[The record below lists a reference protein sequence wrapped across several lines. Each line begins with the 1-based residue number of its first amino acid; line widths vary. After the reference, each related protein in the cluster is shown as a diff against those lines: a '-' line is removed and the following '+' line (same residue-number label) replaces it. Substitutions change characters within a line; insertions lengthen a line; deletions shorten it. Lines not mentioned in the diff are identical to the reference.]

1 MGQTLTNWVVDS
13 ILKEDIKKEVVV
25 YSGRFQPFHSGHA
38 QVYKHLVGKFGKN
51 NVFIGTSNKQGG
63 PRHPFNFKEKKEV
76 MTKMFKIP
84 SNKIV
89 QVKNPYAP
97 NEVMDKFPEKTTAFI
112 TVVGKKD
119 ASRLASPGYQKY
131 FSMYKKGDVDT
142 GYKDKGYVYVSPSFG
157 NISGTAV
164 RDGMS
169 KGDES
174 KRKSFFK
181 KVYGK
186 FDPKIFN
193 LISGRL
199 SKLESVMES
208 FFQSINFRSLIEG
221 SLYGADAGE
230 PDTIYVPAGKTRVL
244 GTQKNSQKDEP
255 WMDSMGYTQMHFPI
269 ADSIYS
275 KNSKGTSDEAE
286 YYAIKKIKKN
296 PALKEPVPT
305 DDFVTSGIGEKGEEL
320 HKISESTTNTSIGG
334 NSQGV
339 DDGPGFLYGD
349 MKTFKSE
356 MEEVIGTLGYDII
369 DYLMDEDSMESFTD
383 TEYPKGPGRYQVSF
397 FPSGKAGLDA
407 LAVRYGDDLQ
417 GLAAYKKWAD
427 HIKGV
432 ALQLGYEFLNFL
444 EPKDKENVLSDEPK
458 KEEETTG
465 TLKESIERYDLIN
478 EAKQL
483 LKIPSDI
490 QKIHKA
496 FKKNGK
502 KLYVVGGAVRDAILG
517 KSPKDYDLATD
528 AKPDEVL
535 KIAKDTGM
543 KTVEVGKSF
552 GVVMVGGHEIA
563 TFRKDI
569 GKGRRPSSVDY
580 TDIEGDVKRRDLTI
594 NALFYDIDKKEI
606 VDLVGGIADLK
617 KKNIRTVGNASER
630 FDEDP
635 LRKLRA
641 LRFQAS
647 TGGKFDRQLYDALQS
662 DPSLKG
668 VSAERIR
675 DEFVKSI
682 KKAKNPSKYLEISDK
697 LGFTQQILPNLK
709 VSKPYPNDN
718 DYILFLSSILSKNSP
733 VVLSKVLNKLTYSN
747 EEKNNIVF
755 LVSLQSFR
763 PDDIVV
769 YKNAQKKTSLSD
781 DQIKKFGKSI
791 GKDMDKFVKFNLSV
805 GGRDVPKDI
814 KGPQIGLWIKNKE
827 KENFLGE
834 GLITEGGAYGHMN
847 HPFDTEMNLTFGD
860 LKTIISKA
868 LEGTLEFTRE
878 KTDGQALA
886 ISYRK
891 DRGIIAARNKGHLK
905 DRGLNALDIKG
916 VSDKF
921 ANRGGLTDAY
931 NFAMRD
937 LESAISSLSDAQRN
951 KIFKDGSKFMN
962 LEVIWPESVNVI
974 PYGQPLLVFHGTME
988 YDESGKAIGADT
1000 SDAKVLAGMIK
1011 QVNADVQKNY
1021 TIQGPPVVKIPRSQ
1035 DLSNKKSF
1043 YSSKVSKLQKEFKLK
1058 DSNGVA
1064 DYHQA
1069 WWSNFIDKN
1078 SPSTLDNKTKMG
1090 LVKRWAFYDKS
1101 FRLNNK
1107 FIKDKKTLDWA
1118 NKTEKLD
1125 HSKMAK
1131 NNMRPFEDIFL
1142 GLGAEV
1148 LSFMSSALT
1157 VNPNKALRDIQKQ
1170 LDKTIVDVKKSGDP
1184 KKIAKLKMELE
1195 RLKSIGGRDK
1205 IVPNEG
1211 IVFTYKGGTYKLTG
1225 TFAPLNQ
1232 ILGLFY

>member
-38 QVYKHLVGKFGKN
+38 EVYKHLVGKFGKN

-63 PRHPFNFKEKKEV
+63 PRHPFNFKEKKEI
-76 MTKMFKIP
+76 MTKMFKVP

-142 GYKDKGYVYVSPSFG
+142 GYKDKGYVYVSPTFG
-157 NISGTAV
+157 SISGTAV

-208 FFQSINFRSLIEG
+208 FFETININKMINEASFLN
-221 SLYGADAGE
+221 L
-230 PDTIYVPAGKTRVL
+230 GK
-244 GTQKNSQKDEP
+244 
-255 WMDSMGYTQMHFPI
+255 
-269 ADSIYS
+269 
-275 KNSKGTSDEAE
+275 
-286 YYAIKKIKKN
+286 
-296 PALKEPVPT
+296 
-305 DDFVTSGIGEKGEEL
+305 GI
-320 HKISESTTNTSIGG
+320 
-334 NSQGV
+334 V

-349 MKTFKSE
+349 METYKSE
-356 MEEVIGTLGYDII
+356 MEDVIGTLGWDII
-369 DYLMDEDSMESFTD
+369 DYLMDEDAMESFTD
-383 TEYPKGPGRYQVSF
+383 TEYPKGPGRYPVSF
-397 FPSGKAGLDA
+397 FPSGKDGLDA
-407 LAVRYGDDLQ
+407 LSHRYGDALQ
-417 GLAAYKKWAD
+417 GTQGYKKWAN

-444 EPKDKENVLSDEPK
+444 EPGKPMSGDRDQENILSNEPK
-458 KEEETTG
+458 KEEDST
-465 TLKESIERYDLIN
+465 TLKESIERYNLIN
-478 EAKQL
+478 EAKEL

-490 QKIHKA
+490 VKIHKA

-733 VVLSKVLNKLTYSN
+733 IVLSKVLNKLTYSN

-769 YKNAQKKTSLSD
+769 YKNAQNKTSLSD

-827 KENFLGE
+827 KENFLDEKKKPKKKVKSKKASLMKQKRKFYLKPDNAKKELDSSGRE
-834 GLITEGGAYGHMN
+834 GQVLSKKVGKQRLYYVSYVGNIGTQNIFDEGMIMEGGAYGHMN

-1035 DLSNKKSF
+1035 DLSNKKSI

-1078 SPSTLDNKTKMG
+1078 SPSALDNKTKMG

-1118 NKTEKLD
+1118 NKTDKQD

>member
-1 MGQTLTNWVVDS
+1 MGKALTNWIVDS

-38 QVYKHLVGKFGKN
+38 EVYKHLVGKFGKN

-97 NEVMDKFPEKTTAFI
+97 NEVMDNFPEKTTAFI

-174 KRKSFFK
+174 KRKAYFK

-208 FFQSINFRSLIEG
+208 FLQSININSLINEA
-221 SLYGADAGE
+221 SMLNL
-230 PDTIYVPAGKTRVL
+230 GKGV
-244 GTQKNSQKDEP
+244 
-255 WMDSMGYTQMHFPI
+255 
-269 ADSIYS
+269 
-275 KNSKGTSDEAE
+275 
-286 YYAIKKIKKN
+286 
-296 PALKEPVPT
+296 
-305 DDFVTSGIGEKGEEL
+305 
-320 HKISESTTNTSIGG
+320 
-334 NSQGV
+334 V

-349 MKTFKSE
+349 MKTYKAE
-356 MEEVIGTLGYDII
+356 MEQVIGALGWDIV
-369 DYLMDEDSMESFTD
+369 DYLMDEDSMRSFAD
-383 TEYPKGPGRYQVSF
+383 TEYPNGPGRYPVSF
-397 FPSGKAGLDA
+397 FPSGQAGLDA
-407 LAVRYGDDLQ
+407 QSHRYGDDLQ
-417 GLAAYKKWAD
+417 GTTGYKKWAN

-444 EPKDKENVLSDEPK
+444 EPKDIENVLSNEPK
-458 KEEETTG
+458 KDDG
-465 TLKESIERYDLIN
+465 TIGSLKEDLKRLD
-478 EAKQL
+478 EKKKPKKKSKSKKAALMKQKRKFYL
-483 LKIPSDI
+483 
-490 QKIHKA
+490 
-496 FKKNGK
+496 
-502 KLYVVGGAVRDAILG
+502 
-517 KSPKDYDLATD
+517 
-528 AKPDEVL
+528 KPD
-535 KIAKDTGM
+535 
-543 KTVEVGKSF
+543 
-552 GVVMVGGHEIA
+552 
-563 TFRKDI
+563 
-569 GKGRRPSSVDY
+569 
-580 TDIEGDVKRRDLTI
+580 
-594 NALFYDIDKKEI
+594 NAKKE
-606 VDLVGGIADLK
+606 L
-617 KKNIRTVGNASER
+617 
-630 FDEDP
+630 
-635 LRKLRA
+635 
-641 LRFQAS
+641 
-647 TGGKFDRQLYDALQS
+647 
-662 DPSLKG
+662 
-668 VSAERIR
+668 
-675 DEFVKSI
+675 
-682 KKAKNPSKYLEISDK
+682 
-697 LGFTQQILPNLK
+697 
-709 VSKPYPNDN
+709 DN
-718 DYILFLSSILSKNSP
+718 SGREGQ
-733 VVLSKVLNKLTYSN
+733 VLSKK
-747 EEKNNIVF
+747 
-755 LVSLQSFR
+755 
-763 PDDIVV
+763 
-769 YKNAQKKTSLSD
+769 
-781 DQIKKFGKSI
+781 I
-791 GKDMDKFVKFNLSV
+791 GKQRVYFVSYV
-805 GGRDVPKDI
+805 GNVGTQNIFD
-814 KGPQIGLWIKNKE
+814 
-827 KENFLGE
+827 E
-834 GLITEGGAYGHMN
+834 GMITEGGAYGHMN
-847 HPFDTEMNLTFGD
+847 HPFDTEINLTFGD

-868 LEGTLEFTRE
+868 LEGTLEFARE

-937 LESAISSLSDAQRN
+937 LESAISKLSDAQRS

-988 YDESGKAIGADT
+988 YNEDGKAIGADT

-1035 DLSNKKSF
+1035 DLSNKKSI
-1043 YSSKVSKLQKEFKLK
+1043 YSSKVSKLQKEFNLK

-1069 WWSNFIDKN
+1069 WWSNFVDKN
-1078 SPSTLDNKTKMG
+1078 SPSSLNNKTKMG

-1101 FRLNNK
+1101 FRL
-1107 FIKDKKTLDWA
+1107 DKKNISDSKTRDWA
-1118 NKTEKLD
+1118 NKTDKID
-1125 HSKMAK
+1125 HAKMAK
-1131 NNMRPFEDIFL
+1131 NNMKPFEDIFL

-1157 VNPNKALRDIQKQ
+1157 VNPDKSLRDIQKQ
-1170 LDKTIVDVKKSGDP
+1170 LDKVIKDVRKSGDP

-1195 RLKSIGGRDK
+1195 RLNSIGGRNK

>member
-1 MGQTLTNWVVDS
+1 MGQTIKDWVLETVLTEETNKTVVTY
-13 ILKEDIKKEVVV
+13 V
-25 YSGRFQPFHSGHA
+25 GRFHPFHSGHNA
-38 QVYKHLVGKFGKN
+38 VYQHLVKKFGKQ
-51 NVFIGTSNKQGG
+51 NVHIGTSNKVEL
-63 PRHPFNFKEKKEV
+63 PKSPFNFKEKV
-76 MTKMFKIP
+76 QIMTKMFGIP
-84 SNKIV
+84 KSNIH
-89 QVKNPYAP
+89 QVKNPYRP
-97 NEVMDKFPEKTTAFI
+97 DEILKKFDEKKTAFV
-112 TVVGKKD
+112 TVVGE
-119 ASRLASPGYQKY
+119 
-131 FSMYKKGDVDT
+131 
-142 GYKDKGYVYVSPSFG
+142 KDKGRLRMGKGRYFQPYKGNTDLPMKDNGYVYIVPPQG
-157 NISGTAV
+157 RGISGTEV
-164 RDGMS
+164 RQGMS
-169 KGDES
+169 RGEES
-174 KRKSFFK
+174 QKKAFFK
-181 KVYGK
+181 KIYGK

-193 LISGRL
+193 LLTTKITRS
-199 SKLESVMES
+199 ESVMES
-208 FFQSINFRSLIEG
+208 FFESIDINKILNEASRLN
-221 SLYGADAGE
+221 L
-230 PDTIYVPAGKTRVL
+230 GK
-244 GTQKNSQKDEP
+244 
-255 WMDSMGYTQMHFPI
+255 
-269 ADSIYS
+269 
-275 KNSKGTSDEAE
+275 
-286 YYAIKKIKKN
+286 
-296 PALKEPVPT
+296 
-305 DDFVTSGIGEKGEEL
+305 GI
-320 HKISESTTNTSIGG
+320 
-334 NSQGV
+334 V
-339 DDGPGFLYGD
+339 DDGPGAFYGD
-349 MKTFKSE
+349 MNTYQSE
-356 MEEVIGTLGYDII
+356 MEDVIGRLGWNIVT
-369 DYLMDEDSMESFTD
+369 YLMDEDDMMSFTD
-383 TEYPKGPGRYQVSF
+383 TEYPKGPGRYPVSF
-397 FPSGKAGLDA
+397 FPQGKAGLDA
-407 LAVRYGDDLQ
+407 LSHRYGTDLQ
-417 GLAAYKKWAD
+417 GLPAYRKWAN

-444 EPKDKENVLSDEPK
+444 EPKDQENVLSGEPK
-458 KEEETTG
+458 KEQETTG

-569 GKGRRPSSVDY
+569 GKGRRPDSVDY
-580 TDIEGDVKRRDLTI
+580 TDIEGDVRRRDLTI

-617 KKNIRTVGNASER
+617 KKNIRTVGKASER

-647 TGGKFDRQLYDALQS
+647 TGGKLDKELHDALQS

-668 VSAERIR
+668 ISAERIR

-682 KKAKNPSKYLEISDK
+682 KKAKNPSKYLEMCDK

-733 VVLSKVLNKLTYSN
+733 VVLSKALNKLTYSN

-769 YKNAQKKTSLSD
+769 YKNAQNKTSLSD

-805 GGRDVPKDI
+805 GGKDVPKDI

-827 KENFLGE
+827 KENFLDEKKKPKKKVKSKKASLMKQKRKFYLKPDNAKKELDSSGRE
-834 GLITEGGAYGHMN
+834 GQVLSKKVGKQRLYFVSYVGNVGTQNIFDEGMIMEGGAYGHMN

-860 LKTIISKA
+860 LKTIISNA
-868 LEGTLEFTRE
+868 LNGKLEFTRE

-916 VSDKF
+916 VADKF

-937 LESAISSLSDAQRN
+937 LESAISKLSDAQRQ

-1011 QVNADVQKNY
+1011 QVNADVQSQY
-1021 TIQGPPVVKIPRSQ
+1021 TIKGPPVISLPKTQELSKMQSKFFSQ
-1035 DLSNKKSF
+1035 VN
-1043 YSSKVSKLQKEFKLK
+1043 KLQKEFKLK

-1069 WWSNFIDKN
+1069 WWSNFVDKN

-1090 LVKRWAFYDKS
+1090 LVKRWAFYDKK
-1101 FRLNNK
+1101 FRL
-1107 FIKDKKTLDWA
+1107 DKKNISDSKTLDWA
-1118 NKTEKLD
+1118 KKTDKQD
-1125 HSKMAK
+1125 HAKISKQ
-1131 NNMRPFEDIFL
+1131 NIRPFEDIFL
-1142 GLGAEV
+1142 GVGAEV

-1157 VNPNKALRDIQKQ
+1157 VNPDKALRDIQKQ
-1170 LDKTIVDVKKSGDP
+1170 LDKTIKDVNKSGDE

-1211 IVFTYKGGTYKLTG
+1211 IVFLYKGNTYKLTG

>member
-1 MGQTLTNWVVDS
+1 MGKALTNWIVDS
-13 ILKEDIKKEVVV
+13 ILKEDIKKEIVV

-157 NISGTAV
+157 NISGTVV

-174 KRKSFFK
+174 KRKAYFK

-208 FFQSINFRSLIEG
+208 FFETININKMINEASFLN
-221 SLYGADAGE
+221 L
-230 PDTIYVPAGKTRVL
+230 GK
-244 GTQKNSQKDEP
+244 
-255 WMDSMGYTQMHFPI
+255 
-269 ADSIYS
+269 
-275 KNSKGTSDEAE
+275 
-286 YYAIKKIKKN
+286 
-296 PALKEPVPT
+296 
-305 DDFVTSGIGEKGEEL
+305 GI
-320 HKISESTTNTSIGG
+320 
-334 NSQGV
+334 V

-349 MKTFKSE
+349 METYKSE
-356 MEEVIGTLGYDII
+356 MEDVIGTLGWDII
-369 DYLMDEDSMESFTD
+369 DYLMDEDAMESFTD
-383 TEYPKGPGRYQVSF
+383 TEYPKGPGRYPVSF
-397 FPSGKAGLDA
+397 FPSGKDGLDA
-407 LAVRYGDDLQ
+407 LSHRYGDALQ
-417 GLAAYKKWAD
+417 GTQGYKKWAN

-444 EPKDKENVLSDEPK
+444 EPGKPMSGDRDQENILSNEPK
-458 KEEETTG
+458 KEEDST
-465 TLKESIERYDLIN
+465 TLKESIERYNLIN
-478 EAKQL
+478 EAKEL

-490 QKIHKA
+490 VKIHKA

-733 VVLSKVLNKLTYSN
+733 IVLSKVLNKLTYSN

-769 YKNAQKKTSLSD
+769 YKNAQNKTSLSD

-827 KENFLGE
+827 KENFLDEKKKPKKKVKSKKASLMKQKRKFYLKPDNAKKELDSSGRE
-834 GLITEGGAYGHMN
+834 GQVLSKKVGKQRLYYVSYVGNIGTQNIFDEGMIMEGGAYGHMN

-1035 DLSNKKSF
+1035 DLSNKKSI

-1078 SPSTLDNKTKMG
+1078 SPSALDNKTKMG

-1118 NKTEKLD
+1118 NKTDKQD